1 MFIKSWEGAV
11 VVDDDRLWVPSP
23 VVGGLQ
29 LGPHR
34 IVPLLLAVARK
45 SGSSSWRRCRHC
57 QSRRVAWYSSLR
69 SLSLSVS
76 PSVRARSSLSRRS
89 ALCPRLR
96 AHVPSS
102 IVVTSHSFLATEI
115 NSDKTIEPLN

>member
-69 SLSLSVS
+69 SLSLSLS
-76 PSVRARSSLSRRS
+76 LPLSELGRLCREGLLSVRGSELTSLPPSSL
-89 ALCPRLR
+89 LPI
-96 AHVPSS
+96 PS
-102 IVVTSHSFLATEI
+102 L
-115 NSDKTIEPLN
+115 PP